1 MFFNKII
8 ILHVDLSLTASSSG
22 TTREKKKQREDLGCV
37 GSFLHWVSNYAVQY
51 TVLHTTVP
59 SLYNLSGILTGQ
71 IPRIS
76 PEVRAHSIMRALATI
91 SKEPLDYITSTQKT
105 APLIL
110 SCSFVD
116 ARVDFPC
123 SPSLLCRA
131 VFSVTYLGW

>member
-22 TTREKKKQREDLGCV
+22 TTIEKSREDLGCV

-51 TVLHTTVP
+51 TILHTTVP

-76 PEVRAHSIMRALATI
+76 LSAHSIMRALASL
-91 SKEPLDYITSTQKT
+91 SKEPPDYITSTQKA

-116 ARVDFPC
+116 AHVDFPC